1 MIMPRFPIWLAA
13 AIVIAAPA
21 IAQDQS
27 GAADAAEHNEAFK
40 AGAMIGVT
48 PQSVDEMLG
57 CSALWG
63 RWVYAVE
70 SAGDPAFAEN
80 LDPELSVANARKRSS
95 HWLRMARRAQGEISD
110 SNRFDQ
116 YKAAAEAEADKYYN
130 AYVTGNLKGFD
141 SMMELLGICR

>member
-1 MIMPRFPIWLAA
+1 MIMPRGPMWLAA

-21 IAQDQS
+21 SAQDQS
-27 GAADAAEHNEAFK
+27 GAVDAADHNDAFE

-48 PQSVDEMLG
+48 PQSVTEMLG

-70 SAGDPAFAEN
+70 SAADPDFAEN
-80 LDPELSVANARKRSS
+80 LDSELSADNARKRSV
-95 HWLRMARRAQGEISD
+95 HWLRMARRNQGEIGGT
-110 SNRFDQ
+110 NRFDQ
-116 YKAAAEAEADKYYN
+116 YKAAAEAEADEYHS
-130 AYVTGNLKGFD
+130 AYAMGEEKGFD

>member
-1 MIMPRFPIWLAA
+1 MPRFFMGLAA
-13 AIVIAAPA
+13 AFVIAVPA
-21 IAQDQS
+21 SAQDQT

-40 AGAMIGVT
+40 AGWMIGVT
-48 PQSVDEMLG
+48 PQSADEMLG

-70 SAGDPAFAEN
+70 SAADPAFAKN
-80 LDPELSVANARKRSS
+80 LDPELSVANARKRSA

-110 SNRFDQ
+110 SSRFDQ
-116 YKAAAEAEADKYYN
+116 YKAAAEAEADKYYS
-130 AYVTGNLKGFD
+130 AYASGSVKGFD

>member
-21 IAQDQS
+21 SAQDQS
-27 GAADAAEHNEAFK
+27 GAADAAEHNDAFEA
-40 AGAMIGVT
+40 GTMTGVT
-48 PQSVDEMLG
+48 PQAVSEMLA

-63 RWVYAVE
+63 RWVFAVE
-70 SAGDPAFAEN
+70 SAADPAFVKN
-80 LDPELSVANARKRSS
+80 LVPELSAENARKRSTY
-95 HWLRMARRAQGEISD
+95 WLRMARRAQGEISS

-116 YKAAAEAEADKYYN
+116 DKAAAEAEADKYYS
-130 AYVTGNLKGFD
+130 AYASGNLKGFD